1 MLLKMLTGLSGP
13 LFNLAPGDEY
23 EFEDEEAE
31 RLKLAEY
38 AVDADAKTPAAKTKR
53 GKADVVSSNGDDAG
67 NG

>member
-13 LFNLAPGDEY
+13 LFSLAPGDEY
-23 EFEDEEAE
+23 DFDDAEAE
-31 RLKLAEY
+31 RLKAAEF
-38 AVDADAKTPAAKTKR
+38 AIDAEPKAPATTKR

>member
-23 EFEDEEAE
+23 DFDDAEAE
-31 RLKLAEY
+31 RLKAAEF
-38 AVDADAKTPAAKTKR
+38 AVDAEPKAQVKTRKGKT
-53 GKADVVSSNGDDAG
+53 DVATGEGDDAG